1 MKILLTGATGYIGH
15 RLALRLVN
23 SGADLR
29 LFVRNK
35 NKIDGFLRTRCE
47 IFEGDTF
54 DPESLGTALRGV
66 HTAYYLI
73 HSMGKTGSFES
84 ADLRSAENF
93 RSACIRSGVK
103 KIIYL
108 GGLGVKDTA
117 SRHLLSRIETGE
129 TLSKE
134 PEKIDV
140 IWFRAGVIIGS
151 GSASYEIIRNISQK
165 LPVMITPKWVSTVTE
180 PIGVDDVI
188 SYLASASD
196 ENIKGSHTV
205 DIGSER
211 MTFREMMI
219 KAAAAMGLKRRIIP
233 VPLLTPNLS
242 SYWLI
247 LFTPVTFSV
256 AKALIEGLSSETV
269 KLNDNALRLFPHITP
284 EPFTVSVG
292 KAVEEVENH
301 QVISSWCDSSGGGQC
316 DIPLVHDISV
326 AVFRDRYIQTFDGKT
341 PEQLFKGIISIG
353 GKDGWGLYNTLWK
366 TRGLIDKLFGG
377 YGLNRGRRD
386 QNELRVGDS
395 LDFWKVADIAENKR
409 LLLQAQMKLP
419 GKAWLEFQI
428 MDGVFIMTALFYPK
442 GIFGRLY
449 WYAMLPFHKL
459 IFPAV
464 MREIIRKS

>member
-15 RLALRLVN
+15 RLALRLIET
-23 SGADLR
+23 GADLR
-29 LFVRNK
+29 LSVRNK
-35 NKIDGFLRTRCE
+35 NKIDGRLINSCE
-47 IFEGDTF
+47 ICEGDTF
-54 DPESLGTALRGV
+54 NPESLDSALKNV

-73 HSMGKTGSFES
+73 HSMGKTGSFET
-84 ADLRSAENF
+84 ADIKSAENF
-93 RSACIRSGVK
+93 REACIRQGVK

-134 PEKIDV
+134 PEKLDV
-140 IWFRAGVIIGS
+140 LWFRAGVIIGS
-151 GSASYEIIRNISQK
+151 GSASFEIIRNISQK
-165 LPVMITPKWVSTVTE
+165 LPVMITPRWVTTLTE

-188 SYLASASD
+188 TYLASASD
-196 ENIKGSHTV
+196 ENITGSHV
-205 DIGSER
+205 IDIGSEK
-211 MTFREMMI
+211 MSFKDMMI
-219 KAAAAMGLKRRIIP
+219 KTAETMGLRRRIIP

-269 KLNDNALRLFPHITP
+269 KLNDNAEKLFPLIVP
-284 EPFTVSVG
+284 EKFKTSVA
-292 KAVEEVENH
+292 KAVAEIENH
-301 QVISSWCDSSGGGQC
+301 QVISSWCDSSGGKQC

-326 AVFRDRYIQTFDGKT
+326 AVFRDRYIRNFDGKT

-353 GKDGWGLYNTLWK
+353 GEDGWGLYNTLWK
-366 TRGLIDKLFGG
+366 TRGLVDKLFGG

-386 QNELRVGDS
+386 QKELRVGDS
-395 LDFWKVADIAENKR
+395 LDFWKVADIAENRR
-409 LLLQAQMKLP
+409 LLLQAQMKVP

-428 MDGVFIMTALFYPK
+428 LDGVFIMTAFFYPK
-442 GIFGRLY
+442 GILGRLY

-464 MREIIRKS
+464 MSEIIRKS